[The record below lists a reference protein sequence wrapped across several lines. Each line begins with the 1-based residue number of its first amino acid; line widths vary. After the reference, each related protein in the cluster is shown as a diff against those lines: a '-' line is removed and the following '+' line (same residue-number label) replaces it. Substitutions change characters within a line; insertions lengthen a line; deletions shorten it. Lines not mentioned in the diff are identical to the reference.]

1 VRTRTNATRTAFL
14 VGGLFA
20 ASVGLGSGIAG
31 GALVWAHSTQRDS
44 AGFYS
49 TSAERLTTSSFAM
62 TSPDLDFG
70 TNGNEARWVP
80 GSGGLTALVEATG
93 AGDRPVFVGI
103 ARKAD
108 VDRYLAGSAHDE
120 ITDFD
125 VDPFRAEYRR
135 SPGDARPAAP
145 AVQTFWLAS
154 AHGDGLQRVT
164 APMKDDDLTVVV
176 MNGDGSA
183 GVTADVAV
191 GAKTGLLLPVG
202 LGLLALAAVSLGLGA
217 TGIVLGGAGGP
228 ARPRPAGTGTGNAQA
243 PGTTEP
249 DMAGVTSR

>member
-1 VRTRTNATRTAFL
+1 VKTRTNATRTAFL

-70 TNGNEARWVP
+70 TDGNEARWVP
-80 GSGGLTALVEATG
+80 GSGGLTAKVEATG
-93 AGDRPVFVGI
+93 AGGRPVFVGI

-108 VDRYLAGSAHDE
+108 VDRYLAGAAHDE
-120 ITDFD
+120 VTDFD

-135 SPGDARPAAP
+135 SPGAARPAAP
-145 AVQTFWLAS
+145 SVQSFWLAS
-154 AHGDGLQRVT
+154 GQGDGLQRVT
-164 APMKDDDLTVVV
+164 APMNGDDLTVVV
-176 MNGDGSA
+176 MNADASA

-202 LGLLALAAVSLGLGA
+202 IGMLGLAAVALGLGT
-217 TGIVLGGAGGP
+217 TGIILGSTGGP
-228 ARPRPAGTGTGNAQA
+228 ARPRRPAGMGDSQTPGA
-243 PGTTEP
+243 PSEP
-249 DMAGVTSR
+249 TLAGVSSH